1 MNTSEI
7 EKKLVE
13 MDKQLHDI
21 LNMIEERKKNKEGV
35 VEAAIGAWG
44 YDVDSVEFARNLR
57 KSTRTDRSS

>member
-1 MNTSEI
+1 
-7 EKKLVE
+7 